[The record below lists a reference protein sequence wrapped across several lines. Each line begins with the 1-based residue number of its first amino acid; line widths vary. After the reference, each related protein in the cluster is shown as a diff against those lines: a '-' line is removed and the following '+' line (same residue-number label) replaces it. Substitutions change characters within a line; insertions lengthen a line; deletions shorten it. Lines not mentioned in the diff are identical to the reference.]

1 MLDLVVQHHRQAT
14 PRRGTAGWVERKG
27 ERVKGGESGGA
38 EDRKGEGSTAAV
50 LTLVESAAREFER
63 GQTEI

>member
-14 PRRGTAGWVERKG
+14 PRRGTAGWSREKGRGLKG
-27 ERVKGGESGGA
+27 ERVA
-38 EDRKGEGSTAAV
+38 ARKTGRAKVSTAAV

>member
-1 MLDLVVQHHRQAT
+1 MGRQK
-14 PRRGTAGWVERKG
+14 RGEGLKG
-27 ERVKGGESGGA
+27 ERVVA
-38 EDRKGEGSTAAV
+38 RKTGRAKVSTAAV